1 MGGPSGVTAEILGA
15 AHDICH
21 KIIADLMNAIIREG
35 KGPTDWNDSIIL
47 SLFEGKGDVLDWNSY
62 CGLKLTDHVAEI
74 IERVI
79 ENIHETVNI
88 DEM

>member
-1 MGGPSGVTAEILGA
+1 
-15 AHDICH
+15 
-21 KIIADLMNAIIREG
+21 MNPMIGEG
-35 KGPTDWNDSIIL
+35 KAPTDWNDSIIL
-47 SLFEGKGDVLDWNSY
+47 SLFEGKGDAFDWNNY
-62 CGLKLTDHVAEI
+62 RGLKLTDHVPEI